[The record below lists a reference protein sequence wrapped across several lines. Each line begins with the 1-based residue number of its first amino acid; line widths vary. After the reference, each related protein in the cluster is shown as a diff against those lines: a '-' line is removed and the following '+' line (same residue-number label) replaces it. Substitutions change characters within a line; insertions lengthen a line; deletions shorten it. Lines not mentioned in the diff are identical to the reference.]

1 MVDRRDFIKVSV
13 SGVAGVVLP
22 SGSVSIAHGEEIS
35 EQAGFPVLDIAPLS
49 EVLHRTVLQF
59 FYPDE
64 MSPSILIRLEEPGL
78 NGVGPNNEIVA
89 YSQMCTHKGCPVGY
103 RPERKMLICPCH
115 WSTFDPARAGTMVIG
130 QASQSLPQIVL
141 RVKGEIVQAVG
152 ISGLIYGRRTN
163 II

>member
-1 MVDRRDFIKVSV
+1 MVDRRGFIKVSV

-22 SGSVSIAHGEEIS
+22 SVSVNAVRAEGIS
-35 EQAGFPVLDIAPLS
+35 VETGFPVLDIAPLS
-49 EVLHRTVLQF
+49 EIPARTVLQF
-59 FYPDE
+59 SYPDE
-64 MSPSILIRLEEPGL
+64 VSPSILIRLEEPGL

-89 YSQMCTHKGCPVGY
+89 YSQLCTHKGCPVGY

>member
-22 SGSVSIAHGEEIS
+22 SAPVGIVRGEGASGET
-35 EQAGFPVLDIAPLS
+35 GFPVLDIAPLS
-49 EVLHRTVLQF
+49 EIPMRAVLQF
-59 FYPDE
+59 SYPDDV
-64 MSPSILIRLEEPGL
+64 SPSILIRLEEPGL

-89 YSQMCTHKGCPVGY
+89 YSQLCTHKGCPVRY
-103 RPERKMLICPCH
+103 RPQRKMLICPCH

-141 RVKGEIVQAVG
+141 RMKGEIVQAIGV
-152 ISGLIYGRRTN
+152 SGLIYGRRTN
-163 II
+163 IL